1 MKPSDALTRPM
12 QQTPSPRASI
22 ALERGGGVH
31 MPGPTL
37 SSAGGTQQ
45 QVARSWQKARHD
57 PTVHCSWWLLVVK
70 PWTTSTHQNY
80 LISPKTSLFLS
91 FYIAPWSFILSL
103 SHYFCFLLYLLP
115 RVFTFYLSHY
125 LSLTHAPWGVPHP
138 PSHARATRLVREVR
152 KKEAGAAYIERALAL
167 ALRVRDETGP
177 SSARG
182 GGGGGGTGDA
192 SGGVSGG

>member
-1 MKPSDALTRPM
+1 MVRLSSWLLLLLFSCSLCSFASASRARARFTCSYCVVRARPCCILPFAL
-12 QQTPSPRASI
+12 
-22 ALERGGGVH
+22 
-31 MPGPTL
+31 GPT
-37 SSAGGTQQ
+37 
-45 QVARSWQKARHD
+45 
-57 PTVHCSWWLLVVK
+57 
-70 PWTTSTHQNY
+70 STRQID

-125 LSLTHAPWGVPHP
+125 LSLTRAPWGGPHP

-152 KKEAGAAYIERALAL
+152 KKEAGAAYIERAPAL

>member
-1 MKPSDALTRPM
+1 
-12 QQTPSPRASI
+12 
-22 ALERGGGVH
+22 
-31 MPGPTL
+31 MPTN
-37 SSAGGTQQ
+37 A
-45 QVARSWQKARHD
+45 
-57 PTVHCSWWLLVVK
+57 LLVSRRG
-70 PWTTSTHQNY
+70 TSTRKNY
-80 LISPKTSLFLS
+80 LISPKTSLFFS